1 VRSSAADWDTLTR
14 VVAGEVVVA
23 GSPGYDA
30 VHKPAMAR
38 FRDLRRG
45 HPQVPRASG
54 CLGGDRVRTARHNG
68 ASRTGGQFQT
78 GLATQGPSGS
88 GPVPARR

>member
-1 VRSSAADWDTLTR
+1 MVPAWWR
-14 VVAGEVVVA
+14 GEVVVP
-23 GSPGYDA
+23 GLPGYDA

-38 FRDLRRG
+38 GRDLRRG
-45 HPQVPRASG
+45 QRQVPKASG

-68 ASRTGGQFQT
+68 ASRTGGQFHT

-88 GPVPARR
+88 GPGPARR